1 MENKIDTTPSTVATN
16 ALQAIPFGQIIGG
29 PLSACVDAQ
38 REAALTTVSFI
49 NDIGLTTDKDG
60 NKEAVYVKF
69 QYRRNGKNTV
79 LSIPLLTL
87 IPIPYLAIR
96 DINISFKANISAS
109 ASTSNSQNSSMKQ
122 DYGFSTSAGMNI
134 GIARASA
141 SFNANISSK
150 KDSSATRDSK
160 YSVEY
165 TMDVNV
171 SAGQDDM
178 PAGMS
183 KILELL
189 NESVDTVDT
198 KGELNVSNTQLALNG
213 SSSVG
218 TYVTFKNADGYYD
231 AAAIKIVD
239 ERDREVRD
247 DVCKI
252 TADDPGAVC
261 MFYKEGTYSAVA
273 GEKKMLIVVGK

>member
-1 MENKIDTTPSTVATN
+1 MEKKIDTTPSTVATN

-69 QYRRNGKNTV
+69 QYRRNGKTTV

-87 IPIPYLAIR
+87 VPIPYLAIR
-96 DINISFKANISAS
+96 DISISFKANISAS
-109 ASTSNSQNSSMKQ
+109 ASTSDSQNSSMKQ
-122 DYGFSTSAGMNI
+122 DYGFSASAGMNI
-134 GIARASA
+134 GFARASA
-141 SFNANISSK
+141 SFSANISSK
-150 KDSSATRDSK
+150 KDSAATRDSK

-171 SAGQDDM
+171 TAGQDDM

-183 KILELL
+183 KVLELL

-198 KGELNVSNTQLALNG
+198 KGELNVSNTTLALNG
-213 SSSVG
+213 SSAVG
-218 TYVTFKNADGYYD
+218 TYITYKNQDGYYD
-231 AAAIKIVD
+231 ASEIQITN
-239 ERDREVRD
+239 ERGSKVNDS
-247 DVCKI
+247 VCKV
-252 TADDPGAVC
+252 TADDPGAIC
-261 MFYKEGTYSAVA
+261 MFYKAGTYIAKA
-273 GEKKMLIVVGK
+273 GEKQMTIIVSE